1 MSTIDKHRRGLKARL
16 MTAAAATAVVAGLGA
31 FAAAPAQAAGTY
43 TLHAAS
49 DYSRATTSTNN
60 GWEGRSYAQHGSVSS
75 LSAWYNV
82 SSYAFAD
89 SGTSSS
95 YAAQVWFRD

>member
-1 MSTIDKHRRGLKARL
+1 MSTTSNRGGLKARL
-16 MTAAAATAVVAGLGA
+16 ITTLAAASVAVGVGA
-31 FAAAPAQAAGTY
+31 FAAAPAQAAGSY

-60 GWEGRSYAQHGSVSS
+60 GWEGRSYAQHGS
-75 LSAWYNV
+75 LSALSGWYNV
-82 SSYAFAD
+82 SSYAYAD

-95 YAAQVWFRD
+95 YAAQVWFRY